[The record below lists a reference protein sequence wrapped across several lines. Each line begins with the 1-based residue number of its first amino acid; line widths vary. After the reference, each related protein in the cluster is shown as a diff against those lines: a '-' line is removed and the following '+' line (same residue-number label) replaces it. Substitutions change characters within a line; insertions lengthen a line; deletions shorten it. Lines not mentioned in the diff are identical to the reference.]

1 MRRAEGVEL
10 LAALV
15 AVLFDEVLEL
25 VLGAGDVSAL
35 PLMSVEMLWGGRDGR
50 REGEWK
56 THAASMEPSD
66 SLA

>member
-1 MRRAEGVEL
+1 VRRAEGVEL

-15 AVLFDEVLEL
+15 AVLLDEVLEL

-35 PLMSVEMLWGGRDGR
+35 PLMSVEMLWGGR
-50 REGEWK
+50 REGGWK